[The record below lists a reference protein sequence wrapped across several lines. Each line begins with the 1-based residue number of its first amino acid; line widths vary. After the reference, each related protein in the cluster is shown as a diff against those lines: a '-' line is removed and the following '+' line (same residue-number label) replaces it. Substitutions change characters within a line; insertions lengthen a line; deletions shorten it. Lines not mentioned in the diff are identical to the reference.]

1 MIAPRWRLFP
11 KYTTLIIALV
21 AGVLLASGAV
31 SLYFSWRETQA
42 HLVALQAEKAQGAA
56 TRIEQYI
63 LDIAHQLGWTAFPRM
78 DAAGDPLEQR
88 RIDYLKLLR
97 QVPAITELVWIG
109 PDGRERL
116 RVSRL
121 AMDAL
126 NAATDLSKEPAYV
139 TAKAGKTYFGPVQ
152 FRKGT
157 EPYMAIAR
165 PAGGDGGVTVADVNL
180 KFVWDVVSRIKIG
193 VTGLAYVVD
202 ANGTLIA
209 HPDISLVLKKTDL
222 KALPQV
228 AALGQGDPGAGVVAR
243 DPLGNEV
250 FAASARIP
258 ALDWAVFV
266 ESPRAEAFAPLYASI
281 IRIGLL
287 LVAGLLAAVVASF
300 FLARALVQPIRALQ
314 AGAARIG
321 AGELDQRIEVR
332 SGDELEALAEQF
344 NKMGDDLK
352 ASYAGLERKV
362 DERTA
367 ELTESLDYQTAISA
381 VLRVI
386 SESPT
391 DVVPVFE
398 AIMGSAMQLFGAS
411 IAAAFRYDGRQAHMV
426 ATRGW
431 SDAALLDAQR
441 LYPAPPNPAMLSGRV
456 ILSGRVCT
464 ITDAHTDP
472 DYDPTTARLGPWR
485 RMIGAPML
493 KDGAAVGVIVIA
505 WPEAGVTPQ
514 RQIDLLKT
522 FADQAVIA
530 IENARL
536 ISETREALEHQTA
549 TSDVLKLISRSTFD
563 LSLVLNTLLESARR
577 LCAAE
582 RAVLSR
588 PDAAGNYLPE
598 AFHSAQREEGAR
610 EQMLERLRCHPI
622 RPGPGSVTGRALL
635 QRKPVYV
642 ADVRNDPA
650 YQRQDLAELGA
661 FRNVLA
667 VPLLR
672 EGEPIGVIALSN
684 SLDGPSFT
692 QGQIEL
698 VTTFA
703 DQAVIA
709 IENVR
714 LINETREAL
723 ERQTATSDILR
734 VISESPTDV
743 QPVLQAV
750 ADRSGL
756 LCRAEGSRVWLPEGE
771 QLRAMTGYQREA
783 VPEAGRGELLPMR
796 GTSVVGRA
804 FVECRTVHIEDVAT
818 LVETEYPD
826 SLALHRRHGGHT
838 ILAVPM
844 LREGVSVGAI
854 SMVRKQVRPFSK
866 AEIDLVQTFA
876 DQAVIAIENVRL
888 FNETKEALEQ
898 QTATAEILKVI
909 SNSPT
914 DVQPVLDAV
923 ALRAAMLCDAT
934 AAQVFLVDAGML
946 HSRAGYLANGE
957 PMQLRGEPV
966 PIQATSMTGRAVME
980 RTTIN
985 CADVLALIETEYP
998 AARANQQRLRF
1009 RATLAV
1015 PLTREGGAYGAIF
1028 LYREEPRAFRSGQV
1042 TLVETFARQAAI
1054 AIENVRLFN
1063 ETKEALDQQIATAE
1077 ILQVISSSVADA
1089 KPVFDAI
1096 LHSCERLFNGLHMAI
1111 MVLGEDGAIH
1121 LAAQHGPAP
1130 SHKGFEQTY
1139 PVPLSRESGSGSA
1152 ILERRVMHY
1161 PDVEHGADVPPYV
1174 RRNAAPANTKSLILA
1189 PLLWEGRGI
1198 GTIGVGRSTV
1208 GPFSEKD
1215 IALLK
1220 TFADQAV
1227 IAIQNARLF
1236 HEIQDKSRQ
1245 LELANKHKSEFLAN
1259 MSHELRTPLNAVIGF
1274 SELLLDDKSQLSAP
1288 HVEYARDILA
1298 SGRHLLTLINGVLD
1312 LAKIEAGSMT
1322 LSLES
1327 VQPTEALDSAF
1338 MLVSAGAKKRKIEL
1352 TLAEADLVPVQ
1363 ADPGKLQ
1370 QILLNLLANAIKFS
1384 PAGAS
1389 VAAGARREGGM
1400 VRFFVRDTGPGMA
1413 AEVLPQL
1420 FKPFFQAESPLVK
1433 KHEGTGLGLA
1443 ISRRLVEQHGGSMEV
1458 ESAPGR
1464 GSTFSFTL
1472 PIADEPG
1479 AAEGPLLRE
1488 SVAPSA
1494 AGGLVLV
1501 VDDHELNLE
1510 VARHL
1515 LERRGCEVLL
1525 ARGGEEC
1532 LAIARARHPALVLL
1546 DVAMPGRDGIA
1557 IASELKGD
1565 PRTSAIPLVA
1575 LTALAMRG
1583 DDDRARAAGFDAYL
1597 TKPIDRRAFED
1608 TVARFIDGRAGKS

>member
-11 KYTTLIIALV
+11 KYATLIIALV

-63 LDIAHQLGWTAFPRM
+63 LDIAHQLGWAAFPRM
-78 DAAGDPLEQR
+78 DTAGDPLEQR

-193 VTGLAYVVD
+193 VAGLAYVVD

-228 AALGQGDPGAGVVAR
+228 AAIGKPDETPNTMAR
-243 DPLGNEV
+243 DPQGNEV
-250 FAASARIP
+250 FAANARIP
-258 ALDWAVFV
+258 ALDWTVFV

-281 IRIGLL
+281 IRISLL

-411 IAAAFRYDGRQAHMV
+411 IAAAFCYDGRQVHMV

-456 ILSGRVCT
+456 ILSGRVRT
-464 ITDAHTDP
+464 IADAHTDP

-505 WPEAGVTPQ
+505 WPEAGVTPP

-563 LSLVLNTLLESARR
+563 LSLVLSTLLESARR

-610 EQMLERLRCHPI
+610 EQIFERLRSHPI
-622 RPGPGSVTGRALL
+622 RPGPGSVAGRALL

-661 FRNVLA
+661 FCNVLA

-771 QLRAMTGYQREA
+771 QLRAMTGYQREV

-804 FVECRTVHIEDVAT
+804 FVERRTVHIEDVAT
-818 LVETEYPD
+818 LVESEYPD
-826 SLALHRRHGGHT
+826 SFALQRRHGGHT

-888 FNETKEALEQ
+888 FNETKEAL
-898 QTATAEILKVI
+898 
-909 SNSPT
+909 
-914 DVQPVLDAV
+914 
-923 ALRAAMLCDAT
+923 
-934 AAQVFLVDAGML
+934 
-946 HSRAGYLANGE
+946 
-957 PMQLRGEPV
+957 
-966 PIQATSMTGRAVME
+966 
-980 RTTIN
+980 
-985 CADVLALIETEYP
+985 
-998 AARANQQRLRF
+998 
-1009 RATLAV
+1009 
-1015 PLTREGGAYGAIF
+1015 
-1028 LYREEPRAFRSGQV
+1028 
-1042 TLVETFARQAAI
+1042 
-1054 AIENVRLFN
+1054 
-1063 ETKEALDQQIATAE
+1063 DQQIATAE

-1111 MVLGEDGAIH
+1111 MLLGEDGAIH

-1130 SHKGFEQTY
+1130 SREGFEQTY

-1259 MSHELRTPLNAVIGF
+1259 MSHELRTPLNAIIGF
-1274 SELLLDDKSQLSAP
+1274 SEVLSEEMFGDVNDKQREYLLDIHSSGHHLLSLIN
-1288 HVEYARDILA
+1288 DIL
-1298 SGRHLLTLINGVLD
+1298 D
-1312 LAKIEAGSMT
+1312 LSKIEAGRMELDLSSFNLAMLLDNATT
-1322 LSLES
+1322 LVRERAMRQGLALTLDVPEGIADWVADSRKLKQVVINLLSNAVKFTPAGGRVTLRARALEHA
-1327 VQPTEALDSAF
+1327 VEIAVIDTGVGIALDQQA
-1338 MLVSAGAKKRKIEL
+1338 LVFEEFRQAGGDVLRK
-1352 TLAEADLVPVQ
+1352 
-1363 ADPGKLQ
+1363 
-1370 QILLNLLANAIKFS
+1370 S
-1384 PAGAS
+1384 
-1389 VAAGARREGGM
+1389 
-1400 VRFFVRDTGPGMA
+1400 
-1413 AEVLPQL
+1413 
-1420 FKPFFQAESPLVK
+1420 
-1433 KHEGTGLGLA
+1433 EGTGLGLA
-1443 ISRRLVEQHGGSMEV
+1443 LAKRFVELHGGTMRV
-1458 ESAPGR
+1458 ESAPGQ
-1464 GSTFSFTL
+1464 GSTFAFILPHRTL
-1472 PIADEPG
+1472 G
-1479 AAEGPLLRE
+1479 
-1488 SVAPSA
+1488 VA
-1494 AGGLVLV
+1494 
-1501 VDDHELNLE
+1501 
-1510 VARHL
+1510 
-1515 LERRGCEVLL
+1515 
-1525 ARGGEEC
+1525 
-1532 LAIARARHPALVLL
+1532 
-1546 DVAMPGRDGIA
+1546 
-1557 IASELKGD
+1557 
-1565 PRTSAIPLVA
+1565 
-1575 LTALAMRG
+1575 
-1583 DDDRARAAGFDAYL
+1583 
-1597 TKPIDRRAFED
+1597 
-1608 TVARFIDGRAGKS
+1608 